1 MGKFKEDYPN
11 LYNYILTEVFPDDVD
26 TITDMW
32 INYHNFEDPE
42 LIVMVGKEQS
52 SCPIDEIN
60 GFIVYSELLGTIGD
74 RYHEHFCI
82 DLNRLDYSEKI
93 ITDFINNPK

>member
-32 INYHNFEDPE
+32 INYHNF
-42 LIVMVGKEQS
+42 
-52 SCPIDEIN
+52 
-60 GFIVYSELLGTIGD
+60 
-74 RYHEHFCI
+74 
-82 DLNRLDYSEKI
+82 
-93 ITDFINNPK
+93 